1 MNFKKMISVLLLFCF
16 SFGAGSLA
24 ASVKEQRCGPA
35 APAAANADGNW
46 GLSFQ
51 AEGKPPT
58 ANATADELMQYNA
71 SYAQMTDE
79 KVLYLTFDAG
89 YENGNTPAILDALKK
104 HQVPAAFFVVGN
116 YLETSPDLVKRMI
129 SEGHIVAN
137 HTYHHPDM
145 SKIASKEDFQKELTS
160 LEEKFQE
167 ITGQAMPKYY
177 RPPQGNTAWKT
188 FRWQRTWATT
198 PSSGAWPT
206 WTGTRIG
213 SLQKKRHLKSSWAV
227 STQEPLSFST
237 VPPPPTPPSLTSF

>member
-24 ASVKEQRCGPA
+24 ASVKEQRSGPV
-35 APAAANADGNW
+35 APAAASADGNW

-51 AEGKPPT
+51 TEGKPPT

-104 HQVPAAFFVVGN
+104 HRVPAAFFVVGN

-167 ITGQAMPKYY
+167 ITGQAMPKY
-177 RPPQGNTAWKT
+177 
-188 FRWQRTWATT
+188 
-198 PSSGAWPT
+198 
-206 WTGTRIG
+206 
-213 SLQKKRHLKSSWAV
+213 
-227 STQEPLSFST
+227 
-237 VPPPPTPPSLTSF
+237 

>member
-1 MNFKKMISVLLLFCF
+1 MK
-16 SFGAGSLA
+16 
-24 ASVKEQRCGPA
+24 
-35 APAAANADGNW
+35 
-46 GLSFQ
+46 
-51 AEGKPPT
+51 T
-58 ANATADELMQYNA
+58 
-71 SYAQMTDE
+71 
-79 KVLYLTFDAG
+79 
-89 YENGNTPAILDALKK
+89 AILRRSWTPEKAP
-104 HQVPAAFFVVGN
+104 VPAAFFVVGN

-177 RPPQGNTAWKT
+177 RPPQGKYSVENLQMAKDLGYHT
-188 FRWQRTWATT
+188 FFWSLA
-198 PSSGAWPT
+198 T

>member
-24 ASVKEQRCGPA
+24 ASVKEQRSGPA
-35 APAAANADGNW
+35 APAAASADGNW

-51 AEGKPPT
+51 TEGKPPT

-116 YLETSPDLVKRMI
+116 YL
-129 SEGHIVAN
+129 
-137 HTYHHPDM
+137 
-145 SKIASKEDFQKELTS
+145 
-160 LEEKFQE
+160 
-167 ITGQAMPKYY
+167 
-177 RPPQGNTAWKT
+177 
-188 FRWQRTWATT
+188 
-198 PSSGAWPT
+198 
-206 WTGTRIG
+206 
-213 SLQKKRHLKSSWAV
+213 
-227 STQEPLSFST
+227 
-237 VPPPPTPPSLTSF
+237 

>member
-1 MNFKKMISVLLLFCF
+1 MNFKKRISVLLLFCF

-24 ASVKEQRCGPA
+24 ASVKEQRSGPA
-35 APAAANADGNW
+35 AAAAASADGNW

-116 YLETSPDLVKRMI
+116 YLETSPDLVKRML

-145 SKIASKEDFQKELTS
+145 SKIASKEDFQRELTS

-167 ITGQAMPKYY
+167 ITG
-177 RPPQGNTAWKT
+177 RPRENTAWKT
-188 FRWQRTWATT
+188 FRWQRTWATA
-198 PSSGAWPT
+198 PSSGAWPM

>member
-79 KVLYLTFDAG
+79 KVL
-89 YENGNTPAILDALKK
+89 
-104 HQVPAAFFVVGN
+104 
-116 YLETSPDLVKRMI
+116 
-129 SEGHIVAN
+129 
-137 HTYHHPDM
+137 
-145 SKIASKEDFQKELTS
+145 
-160 LEEKFQE
+160 
-167 ITGQAMPKYY
+167 
-177 RPPQGNTAWKT
+177 
-188 FRWQRTWATT
+188 
-198 PSSGAWPT
+198 
-206 WTGTRIG
+206 
-213 SLQKKRHLKSSWAV
+213 
-227 STQEPLSFST
+227 
-237 VPPPPTPPSLTSF
+237 